1 MSKCIDI
8 LDSQFQDEVV
18 SSDIPVILDFWA
30 PWCGPCKMISP
41 ILEQIAQHYGEKIK
55 VCKINIDDNEET
67 AMKFGVRGVPT
78 LMIFKDGENKETKVG
93 VVQKSQ
99 LISIVDKY
107 LQSSITSTFLYKQR
121 ITNEFK

>member
-1 MSKCIDI
+1 MI
-8 LDSQFQDEVV
+8 FQYYW
-18 SSDIPVILDFWA
+18 IFWA

-41 ILEQIAQHYGEKIK
+41 ILEQIAEHYGDKVK

-107 LQSSITSTFLYKQR
+107 TSNQLKIWKLYQKYS
-121 ITNEFK
+121 